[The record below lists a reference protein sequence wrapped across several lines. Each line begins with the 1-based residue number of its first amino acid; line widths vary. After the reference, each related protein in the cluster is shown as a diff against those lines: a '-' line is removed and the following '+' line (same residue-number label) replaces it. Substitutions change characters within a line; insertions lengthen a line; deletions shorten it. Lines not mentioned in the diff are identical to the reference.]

1 MKTENLNNKA
11 CMSGKRAYIKPYV
24 DIIKM
29 DTSYGM
35 MENRSIAIDPNTPAD
50 GDGNAKRFEM
60 DDNMWDDNFDGKR

>member
-1 MKTENLNNKA
+1 MKTENMNSKTYT
-11 CMSGKRAYIKPYV
+11 SGKRTYIKPYI

-35 MENRSIAIDPNTPAD
+35 MEDLSIPEDPNTPAT

-60 DDNMWDDNFDGKR
+60 HDNMWDDNFEGKK